1 MPVWAWIMVAAAH
14 ATTDEPE
21 RRVMTATHLWT
32 FPDTVGRLDLT
43 GFDVEAAD
51 GSLGKVDEAT
61 YEVGES
67 YIVVDTG
74 LWIFGK
80 KVLLPAGTV
89 KGVDR
94 HEEKVYVDRSRD
106 EIKDAPEFDKDDYQ
120 DEAYR
125 DRVGDYYAGN
135 GQAGARAEEKE
146 AEPAGRRS

>member
-1 MPVWAWIMVAAAH
+1 MA
-14 ATTDEPE
+14 
-21 RRVMTATHLWT
+21 RNHLWT

-43 GFDVEAAD
+43 GFDVEATD

-61 YEVGES
+61 YDVGES

-74 LWIFGK
+74 LWIFGQ

-94 HEEKVYVDRSRD
+94 QEEKVYVDRSKD
-106 EIKDAPEFDKDDYQ
+106 EIKEAPEFDKDNYQ

-125 DRVGDYYAGN
+125 GQVGRYYAGD
-135 GQAGARAEEKE
+135 RAEEKE
-146 AEPAGRRS
+146 AQPAGRKS